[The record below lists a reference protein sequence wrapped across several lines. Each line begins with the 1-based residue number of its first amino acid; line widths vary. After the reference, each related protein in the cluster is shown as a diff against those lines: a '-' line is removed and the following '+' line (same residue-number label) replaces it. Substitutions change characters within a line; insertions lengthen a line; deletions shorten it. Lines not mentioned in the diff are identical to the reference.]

1 MKKSI
6 FNNFIFSNELSYR
19 IQRHAAFW
27 AVRIFFLSLTELVF
41 DYNLS
46 KSFFSN
52 YWAGLKFVLF
62 LVFLCEVWFCYLAIY
77 YLVPKY
83 FFKRKYVT
91 FTATILLFVS
101 ISVIIG
107 TYYAYLVFD
116 AFNLEKNA
124 QFAFIWNMVQSG
136 LFLGPLAICTI
147 FLAIKMFKSWYQKQ
161 QEKLMLIKANADAEM
176 QLLKAQIHPHFLFNT
191 LNNIYSFTLTKSPQ
205 ASVMVRHLN
214 DTLSYMINECSVEY
228 VPLEKEIKLLQ
239 DYISLE
245 QVRYGNRLDIQTEII
260 GDIEGKKISPLLL
273 IPFLENSFKHGASKM
288 LEHPWINLRVEI
300 KNTELDFSLSNSKPS
315 SNDDCNQKKG
325 IGLKNVKKRLA
336 LLYPQTHSLSIES
349 SPGIFAVKMKV
360 PLLSDNIKLR
370 IGVKETPP
378 SLLSNF
384 SYAKH

>member
-1 MKKSI
+1 LKNST
-6 FNNFIFSNELSYR
+6 FYNFIFSNELSCR
-19 IQRHAAFW
+19 IKRHAAFW
-27 AVRIFFLSLTELVF
+27 TTRIFFLSLTYLVF
-41 DYNLS
+41 EYNFS

-62 LVFLCEVWFCYLAIY
+62 LTLIAEVGFCYLVIY
-77 YLVPKY
+77 YLAPKY
-83 FFKRKYVT
+83 FFRKKYVAFSATLILFT
-91 FTATILLFVS
+91 FIFCMLAIVYVYWS
-101 ISVIIG
+101 PE
-107 TYYAYLVFD
+107 D
-116 AFNLEKNA
+116 PNDKNNL
-124 QFAFIWNMVQSG
+124 FAFSWSNTMDFV
-136 LFLGPLAICTI
+136 FVGPPATCFIILS
-147 FLAIKMFKSWYQKQ
+147 IKMFKSWNQKQ
-161 QEKLMLIKANADAEM
+161 QEKLMLIKANTDAEM
-176 QLLKAQIHPHFLFNT
+176 QLLKAQVHPHFLFNT

-205 ASVMVRHLN
+205 ASVMARHLN

-228 VPLEKEIKLLQ
+228 VPLQKEIKLLQ

-273 IPFLENSFKHGASKM
+273 IPFLENSFKHGASKI
-288 LEHPWINLRVEI
+288 LEYPWINLWIEI
-300 KNTELDFSLSNSKPS
+300 KNTELEFSLSNSKPS

>member
-1 MKKSI
+1 M
-6 FNNFIFSNELSYR
+6 
-19 IQRHAAFW
+19 
-27 AVRIFFLSLTELVF
+27 
-41 DYNLS
+41 
-46 KSFFSN
+46 
-52 YWAGLKFVLF
+52 
-62 LVFLCEVWFCYLAIY
+62 
-77 YLVPKY
+77 VPKY

-91 FTATILLFVS
+91 FAATILLSVF

-107 TYYAYLVFD
+107 AYYTYLVFD
-116 AFNLEKNA
+116 AFNLDKNA
-124 QFAFIWNMVQSG
+124 QFSFIWNMVQSG

-205 ASVMVRHLN
+205 ASVVVRHLN
-214 DTLSYMINECSVEY
+214 DTLSYMINECSAEF

-245 QVRYGNRLDIQTEII
+245 QVRYGNSLHIQTEII

-288 LEHPWINLRVEI
+288 LEHPWIKLWIEV
-300 KNTELDFSLSNSKPS
+300 KSTELDFSLSNSMPS

-349 SPGIFAVKMKV
+349 SPGIFIVKMKV
-360 PLLSDNIKLR
+360 PLLSNNVKLR
-370 IGVKETPP
+370 IEVKETPP

>member
-1 MKKSI
+1 
-6 FNNFIFSNELSYR
+6 
-19 IQRHAAFW
+19 
-27 AVRIFFLSLTELVF
+27 
-41 DYNLS
+41 
-46 KSFFSN
+46 
-52 YWAGLKFVLF
+52 
-62 LVFLCEVWFCYLAIY
+62 
-77 YLVPKY
+77 
-83 FFKRKYVT
+83 
-91 FTATILLFVS
+91 
-101 ISVIIG
+101 
-107 TYYAYLVFD
+107 
-116 AFNLEKNA
+116 
-124 QFAFIWNMVQSG
+124 MVQSG

-205 ASVMVRHLN
+205 ASVVVRHLN
-214 DTLSYMINECSVEY
+214 DTLSYMINECSAEY
-228 VPLEKEIKLLQ
+228 VPLEKEIKLLL

-245 QVRYGNRLDIQTEII
+245 QVRYGNSLHIQTEII

-288 LEHPWINLRVEI
+288 LEHPWIKLWIEV
-300 KNTELDFSLSNSKPS
+300 KSTELDFSLSNSMPS

-349 SPGIFAVKMKV
+349 SPGIFIVKMKV
-360 PLLSDNIKLR
+360 PLLSNNVKLR
-370 IGVKETPP
+370 IEVKETPP

>member
-1 MKKSI
+1 MKNRT
-6 FNNFIFSNELSYR
+6 FNNFIFSNKFSYR

-27 AVRIFFLSLTELVF
+27 ATRILFLSFCHLVF
-41 DYNLS
+41 EYNLS

-52 YWAGLKFVLF
+52 YWTGMKYILF
-62 LVFLCEVWFCYLAIY
+62 LVFACEIWFCYLAIY

-83 FFKRKYVT
+83 LFKKKYVT
-91 FTATILLFVS
+91 FAATILLSMFIS
-101 ISVIIG
+101 IIIG
-107 TYYAYLVFD
+107 TYYTYLTYDVFNFAKND
-116 AFNLEKNA
+116 QFSFNWDN
-124 QFAFIWNMVQSG
+124 VQSG

-147 FLAIKMFKSWYQKQ
+147 FLAIKMFKSWYQKP

-205 ASVMVRHLN
+205 ASVTVRHLN
-214 DTLSYMINECSVEY
+214 DTLSYMIKECCAEF

-245 QVRYGNRLDIQTEII
+245 QVRYGNRLVIQTGIT

-273 IPFLENSFKHGASKM
+273 IPFVENSFKHGTSKM
-288 LEHPWINLRVEI
+288 LEHPWIKLLIEI
-300 KNTELDFSLSNSKPS
+300 KNAELYFTLSNSKPL

-336 LLYPQTHSLSIES
+336 LLYPQTHSLFIES
-349 SPGIFAVKMKV
+349 SPDIFMVKMKV
-360 PLLSDNIKLR
+360 PLLSDNIKPR
-370 IGVKETPP
+370 IGFEEAPP